1 MALSIPDAVSVTLGV
16 GFPGHGIFATPFVTT
31 APSLFRSTN
40 SLYSVP
46 DPNVPDAVITG
57 FLSSTPARFTFILLI
72 ALPPCSGI
80 QVRLYIL
87 SCYEHENEDP
97 HLWICTHRQDTRL
110 RHRPYALPWRS
121 STEFPFQAH
130 MP

>member
-16 GFPGHGIFATPFVTT
+16 GFPGHGTLATPFVTT

-40 SLYSVP
+40 SLYSAP
-46 DPNVPDAVITG
+46 EPNVPDAVITG

-72 ALPPCSGI
+72 TLPPYLRTP
-80 QVRLYIL
+80 VHLYIL
-87 SCYEHENEDP
+87 SCYAHGNGHP
-97 HLWICTHRQDTRL
+97 HLWICIHRQGTPL
-110 RHRPYALPWRS
+110 HHRPCALPWKS
-121 STEFPFQAH
+121 SREYPFQAH